1 MIVKQSLLD
10 LMFIQMRCEYLHD
23 LLFLNQS
30 QRQYLTQKL
39 KRLTGIEKILKDWN
53 NALQNFTRSPPAR
66 TALEAQQ
73 ALVNAL
79 KPQKK
84 HFI

>member
-10 LMFIQMRCEYLHD
+10 LMFIQMRCEYLPD

-53 NALQNFTRSPPAR
+53 NALQNFTRSPSAT